1 MKKKTMKNK
10 MKTSKIFKRLAIIV
24 GYIVILNIA
33 QVSKVFGADEP
44 LAVINNFSNLMFS
57 IIRAVGMILAG
68 WGVVQIGTSLKSHD
82 ATQRASGIW
91 CLVGGILIMLA
102 KEVLNIITGG

>member
-1 MKKKTMKNK
+1 MKKIMIKRKEKMNK
-10 MKTSKIFKRLAIIV
+10 ILKRLAFIG
-24 GYIVILNIA
+24 GYVFVLNIV